1 MLVHMVKFDPTDIT
15 CVENKKIINISLA
28 LVWDDIAQ
36 PLAALAL
43 FTRATFL

>member
-1 MLVHMVKFDPTDIT
+1 MLVHMVKFDPTDIA
-15 CVENKKIINISLA
+15 CVEKKIINSSLA